1 MRGVFRR
8 SPWKMGFILPAL
20 ICGLGLIWM
29 SAAGC
34 RSTLFGG
41 ADRVRRGVELEGRP
55 AQGLS
60 RREVTALV
68 DDLAAKM
75 DLAPRNAFIDPL
87 SGEITA
93 GVTGGLIDRPATVER
108 IMAAPPNSKL
118 LPRLIHL
125 DPEITA
131 AHYALIDREIGSFR
145 TWISGSG
152 GRVTNIILATASLN
166 NCLLLPGEVFS
177 FNKANGP
184 RTAERGYRHAP
195 VIVGGAVVPGLGGG
209 VCQVSTTLY
218 NAVLRAGLEVVE
230 RYPHSRPVG
239 YVPPGM
245 DATVADSLD
254 FKFRNSTDRPIL
266 IRSSNWGG
274 SIDIRIWQE

>member
-1 MRGVFRR
+1 MREVFRLPR
-8 SPWKMGFILPAL
+8 QRPGSILPAL
-20 ICGLGLIWM
+20 LCSLALLWM
-29 SAAGC
+29 GAAC
-34 RSTLFGG
+34 CPNLFMG
-41 ADRVRRGVELEGRP
+41 ADRVRRGVELEGK
-55 AQGLS
+55 AVGGLS

-68 DDLAAKM
+68 DALAAEV
-75 DLAPRNAFIDPL
+75 DLVPRNAFIDPH

-93 GVTGGLIDRPATVER
+93 GVTGCLIDRPATMEK
-108 IMAAPPNSKL
+108 IMAAPPNSRL

-131 AHYALIDREIGSFR
+131 AHFEIIDREIGSFR

-166 NCLLLPGEVFS
+166 NCLLLPGEIFS

-195 VIVGGAVVPGLGGG
+195 IIVGGAVVPGLGGG

-218 NAVLRAGLEVVE
+218 NAVLSAGLEVVE
-230 RYPHSRPVG
+230 RYPHSQPVG

-254 FKFRNSTDRPIL
+254 FRFRNNTDRLIL